1 MGLEV
6 FFEVY
11 RDLFGQIGI
20 ACLYALS
27 IYIVLAAGQL
37 SLAQA
42 GFGAISAYTAVLLI
56 TEQGFAAPVAITVG
70 IAAATLAAGIL
81 ALPLLR
87 LRGVFLA
94 IATIGFGE
102 VVRVTLNNL
111 EITGGAS
118 GLTGNLPKVE
128 VWHIYAVLGMCGFLL
143 ARLAPTGLGRSLS
156 AVREDETAAQM
167 QGINV
172 RSVRLIAFLISGALA
187 GTAGALEANFGF
199 FIGPAQFGEQR
210 AIEILTFAV
219 IGGVTI
225 WYGPLIGAALL
236 TLLPTLLR
244 DSGVDEG
251 WVRLVLQGTIL
262 LLVILFLPDG
272 LASLL
277 PRRRQKV
284 PAPSDDHIATQPLE
298 LRTES
303 VSRHFGG
310 VTALH
315 DVSVHL
321 RPGRVLGLVGPNGA
335 GKTTLVN
342 AITGIVPPSSGR
354 VLIDGQDVTNMP
366 AWQLSRRGV
375 ARTFQNLRVFTHLS
389 ALDNVLAGTVRRL
402 PRTYFSRLLFL
413 PHARKQEHEQAA
425 RAVTLLDLVGLAGKE
440 AVRGD
445 QLSYGDQRRLEI
457 ARALASNPGLVIL
470 DEPAAGMNA
479 NEAARLVGL
488 IRRIAETGR
497 SVVLIEHNM
506 SVVMK
511 ASDDVAVLNFGEVI
525 GQGTP
530 DQIKTAPAVVE
541 AYLGA

>member
-1 MGLEV
+1 
-6 FFEVY
+6 
-11 RDLFGQIGI
+11 
-20 ACLYALS
+20 
-27 IYIVLAAGQL
+27 
-37 SLAQA
+37 
-42 GFGAISAYTAVLLI
+42 
-56 TEQGFAAPVAITVG
+56 
-70 IAAATLAAGIL
+70 
-81 ALPLLR
+81 
-87 LRGVFLA
+87 
-94 IATIGFGE
+94 
-102 VVRVTLNNL
+102 
-111 EITGGAS
+111 
-118 GLTGNLPKVE
+118 
-128 VWHIYAVLGMCGFLL
+128 
-143 ARLAPTGLGRSLS
+143 
-156 AVREDETAAQM
+156 
-167 QGINV
+167 
-172 RSVRLIAFLISGALA
+172 
-187 GTAGALEANFGF
+187 
-199 FIGPAQFGEQR
+199 
-210 AIEILTFAV
+210 
-219 IGGVTI
+219 
-225 WYGPLIGAALL
+225 
-236 TLLPTLLR
+236 
-244 DSGVDEG
+244 
-251 WVRLVLQGTIL
+251 
-262 LLVILFLPDG
+262 
-272 LASLL
+272 
-277 PRRRQKV
+277 
-284 PAPSDDHIATQPLE
+284 LE

-354 VLIDGQDVTNMP
+354 VLIDGQNVTNMP

-440 AVRGD
+440 AIRGD